1 MNRKTIVSIF
11 AVGAV
16 ALSALFGAISYRT
29 ASAATPTTT
38 TTTSADS
45 AGAAGMKGGRHGNV
59 SNAQLASA
67 LGITEEALTTAYQT
81 ANTDALKLAVE
92 KGVITQAQS
101 DSIASRETLQGLGGR
116 EASALKAAGI
126 DYDALLAKALNISVE
141 KLSAARLT
149 AFTAAIDAAVADGS
163 MTQAQADLEKGEYAL
178 RNSTEF
184 QNALQSAYENAVK
197 EAVASGVLT
206 QAQADAILAKRASAG
221 FDFGMDAFGG
231 RGGHGGHGGH
241 GGNGAQSGTDSPAQT
256 TTP

>member
-38 TTTSADS
+38 AAADS
-45 AGAAGMKGGRHGNV
+45 TGATEMKGGRHGAV
-59 SNAQLASA
+59 SSAELASA
-67 LGITEEALTTAYQT
+67 LGITEETLTSAYQAAT
-81 ANTDALKLAVE
+81 TEALKLAVE
-92 KGVITQAQS
+92 KGVITQAQADTIS
-101 DSIASRETLQGLGGR
+101 SRGTLQGFGGR

-149 AFTAAIDAAVADGS
+149 AYNAAIDAAVAAGS
-163 MTQAQADLEKGEYAL
+163 LTQAQADLEKGEYAL
-178 RNSTEF
+178 RSSADF
-184 QNALQSAYENAVK
+184 QNTLQSAYENAVK
-197 EAVASGVLT
+197 AAVTSGVIT
-206 QAQADAILAKRASAG
+206 QAQADAILAQRASAG

-241 GGNGAQSGTDSPAQT
+241 GDKGAQT